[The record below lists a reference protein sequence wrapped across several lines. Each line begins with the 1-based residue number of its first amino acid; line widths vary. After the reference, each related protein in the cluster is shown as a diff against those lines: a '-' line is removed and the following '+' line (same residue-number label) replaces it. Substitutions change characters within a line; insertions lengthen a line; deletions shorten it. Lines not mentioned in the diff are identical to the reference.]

1 MARGYRVQAALTPR
15 SGAEGEVSSANISMA
30 HQRATTALGQIG
42 GLVETLSSSMFD
54 ERQANLEAATDLA
67 EAATDMLADLKRIK
81 SEDARQVLE
90 TYGQIKAALI
100 DEVGRLGVEQS
111 AMNNIHLQRA
121 RNNYRASNRDPA
133 AYWTT
138 LAGSISEVGLLDN
151 NYPGLAQIVGRALE
165 ERGSTDSL
173 LDAKSLEEVDAIVDR
188 LGFAPTNSTASAEVK
203 ELFRQAWSN
212 AQTTVDAQRMLDR
225 VRDMP
230 DFSNADPESISM
242 SDIQQAKAM
251 LESTLSDAQ
260 SMYTRYAA
268 DAAGDLE
275 SLYKKNTQLKK
286 MWDQVDKA
294 DQFIAMAGA
303 PAEKPNTRLASII
316 SRPEF
321 RQWAADYGFEIGN
334 AEFRAMD
341 DFTYMPGRD
350 DIRAVWAFVRQI
362 RHPRLP
368 VKLLMPTRY
377 TKRYIEATFAPAA
390 FRDAE
395 GNYYR
400 DAEGNYLTREEVE
413 GMVPEAPVQYATD
426 SEGYGYFKVGDQV
439 FAVGENGLVSSE
451 APDDLEWEGAY
462 TLGTDG
468 RPTPLTAD
476 SVSEGATPDY
486 ASLSVGVTAADV
498 LPEGYETTADAPEPE
513 VIRGQEMRRLAG
525 DTSLSGAPARVGAD
539 DVLIGTK
546 EGFRRVDITDPRVTL
561 RVIDPE
567 EARRQRR
574 ELRKGARGQR
584 RAERAFGVEPEADA
598 TPRTPADRIRGA
610 LSRLRPK
617 AKAPAAP
624 AAPPSPAPVPGWA
637 ESSARIQEGLEA
649 AARLLQNP
657 STQAQGLAGINR
669 VVEAARSAPS
679 AVDPS
684 VVEALSEVEQAVK
697 AAKGQPITPESPV
710 FDALFNA
717 HEAASGLRP
726 EYRGAPQ
733 PARLRSTPPAA
744 PAVPVAPAPPPAAPP
759 PLTPE
764 EAAAPPIK
772 PEAVGDAEREF
783 ARAWYTKGTDAARRG
798 DYQEAV
804 RAFGVSN
811 ATRPD
816 PIIAERASKAQAV
829 LDARQGLKRAM
840 EADAE
845 RKNLQAIARKRIQAS
860 LAAAME
866 AAKERKQAA
875 PPPEDS

>member
-1 MARGYRVQAALTPR
+1 MARGYRVQAALSPQGG
-15 SGAEGEVSSANISMA
+15 SAGDVSSANISMA

-54 ERQANLEAATDLA
+54 ERQAHLEAATDLA
-67 EAATDMLADLKRIK
+67 ESAADLLADLKETK
-81 SEDARQVLE
+81 GADARQVLA
-90 TYGQIKAALI
+90 TFGTIQSAIL
-100 DEVGRLGVEQS
+100 DNVGRLGIEQS
-111 AMNNIHLQRA
+111 AMNNAHLQRA
-121 RNNYRASNRDPA
+121 EKQFLATNRDPA
-133 AYWTT
+133 AYWTA

-151 NYPGLAQIVGRALE
+151 NYPGLAQIVERGLE
-165 ERGSTDSL
+165 QRGSTDSL
-173 LDAKSLEEVDAIVDR
+173 FDAKSLKDVDAIVDR
-188 LGFAPTNSTASAEVK
+188 LNIASETARAETK
-203 ELFRQAWSN
+203 NLFRRAWSN
-212 AQTTVDAQRMLDR
+212 AQTTADSLRMIDR

-230 DFSNADPESISM
+230 DFSKVDPESLSE

-251 LESTLSDAQ
+251 LEDALT
-260 SMYTRYAA
+260 SATTMYSSYAA

-294 DQFIAMAGA
+294 DQFIAMAGK
-303 PAEKPNTRLASII
+303 PAEQPNTRLASII

-390 FRDAE
+390 YKDAE

-400 DAEGNYLTREEVE
+400 DAEGNYLSREEVE

-462 TLGTDG
+462 ALGTDG

-476 SVSEGATPDY
+476 DISEGATPDF

-498 LPEGYETTADAPEPE
+498 LPEGYEITADAPEPE

-561 RVIDPE
+561 RIVDPE

-637 ESSARIQEGLEA
+637 ESSARIQDGLEA

-657 STQAQGLAGINR
+657 STQAQGLAGIDR
-669 VVEAARSAPS
+669 VIEAARSAS
-679 AVDPS
+679 GTVDPS

-764 EAAAPPIK
+764 QAAAPPIK

-783 ARAWYTKGTDAARRG
+783 AQAWADRGEAAGRRG

-811 ATRPD
+811 TARPD
-816 PIIAERASKAQAV
+816 PAVADRASKAQAV

>member
-1 MARGYRVQAALTPR
+1 MARGYRVQAALSPQGG
-15 SGAEGEVSSANISMA
+15 SAGDVSSANISMA

-54 ERQANLEAATDLA
+54 ERQAHLEAATDLA
-67 EAATDMLADLKRIK
+67 ESAADLLADLKETK
-81 SEDARQVLE
+81 GADARQVLA
-90 TYGQIKAALI
+90 TFGTIQSAIL
-100 DEVGRLGVEQS
+100 DNVGRLGIEQS
-111 AMNNIHLQRA
+111 AMNNAHLQRA
-121 RNNYRASNRDPA
+121 EKQFLATNRDPA
-133 AYWTT
+133 AYWTA

-151 NYPGLAQIVGRALE
+151 NYPGLAQIVERGLE
-165 ERGSTDSL
+165 QRGSTDSL
-173 LDAKSLEEVDAIVDR
+173 FDAKSLKDVDAIVDR
-188 LGFAPTNSTASAEVK
+188 LNIASETARAETK
-203 ELFRQAWSN
+203 NLFRRAWSN
-212 AQTTVDAQRMLDR
+212 AQTTADSLRMIDR

-230 DFSNADPESISM
+230 DFSKVDPESLSE

-251 LESTLSDAQ
+251 LEDALT
-260 SMYTRYAA
+260 SATTMYSSYAA

-275 SLYKKNTQLKK
+275 SLYASNSELQWLK
-286 MWDQVDKA
+286 DQVDKA

-451 APDDLEWEGAY
+451 APDDLEWDGAY
-462 TLGTDG
+462 ALGTDG

-476 SVSEGATPDY
+476 DISEGATPDF

-498 LPEGYETTADAPEPE
+498 LPEGYEITADAPEPE

-561 RVIDPE
+561 RIVDPE

-744 PAVPVAPAPPPAAPP
+744 PAASAAPAPPPAAPP